1 MPADKTGLFIF
12 AAVVVFFIGLI
23 IYGRWWELHG
33 GGQIRRAAEERRKAE
48 RAASARARGWQYE
61 GAIDGTIDGN
71 IHYRIAGATA
81 DGTAWTIHYDS
92 DHSSSS
98 STPKLIFSA
107 PALSGDGYRWIIHD
121 KKTFDITQKTGV
133 RIMVGGLSKLVG
145 AFSDSMKVK
154 RDFYMNAIVVHAGSG
169 EFCKRYVLAA
179 TDGRWSSLL
188 NSEIERLILN
198 WPEFKQTMSLR
209 DNCFSAEL
217 APQGLC
223 ITLYCDAPEF
233 AVIEQMAKL
242 GQRLSQETMRIGTG

>member
-1 MPADKTGLFIF
+1 MSVDSTGLFIF
-12 AAVVVFFIGLI
+12 AAVSVFFIGLI

-33 GGQIRRAAEERRKAE
+33 GGKIRRAAEERRKTE
-48 RAASARARGWQYE
+48 RAASARARGWQY
-61 GAIDGTIDGN
+61 DGTIDGN
-71 IHYRIAGATA
+71 VHYRITGASA

-98 STPKLIFSA
+98 SRPKLIFSA

-121 KKTFDITQKTGV
+121 KKTFDITQKAGV
-133 RIMVGGLSKLVG
+133 RIMVGGLTRLVG
-145 AFSDSMKVK
+145 AFSDSMKIK
-154 RDFYMNAIVVHAGSG
+154 RDFYLNAIVIHAGSD
-169 EFCKRYVLAA
+169 EFRKRYVLAA

-188 NSEIERLILN
+188 SSEIERMILS
-198 WPEFKQTMSLR
+198 WPDFKQTMSLR

-217 APQGLC
+217 APQGLR

-242 GQRLSQETMRIGTG
+242 GDRLVEETTRIGTG